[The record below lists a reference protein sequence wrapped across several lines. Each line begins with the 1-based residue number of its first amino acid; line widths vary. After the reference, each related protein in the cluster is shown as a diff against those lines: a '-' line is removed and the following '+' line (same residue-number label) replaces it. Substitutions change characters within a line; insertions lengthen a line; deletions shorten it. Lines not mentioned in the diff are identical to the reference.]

1 MSSPPPSY
9 YALLRSVLSAD
20 RLDVYRQPRD
30 ADSLDAVARYLW
42 NEALS
47 EALYPTLAALE
58 VGLRN
63 NLHDELSALYG
74 PSWFT
79 RPGLLRPSEAQRVT
93 DVLATLGRQRKPLT
107 AGRVVAELTFGF
119 WTSLCDRAYERPL
132 WQPLWRRRMVLPYLP
147 RRHRTRHYV
156 SAHLN
161 GIRLLR
167 NRVFHYEPVWHRR
180 DLAQRHQDILAAI
193 GWVSP
198 VLAET
203 AAPLDRFP
211 AVYAPGSSAFRAGLE
226 ALCRRHGYAP

>member
-79 RPGLLRPSEAQRVT
+79 RPGLLRPSAG
-93 DVLATLGRQRKPLT
+93 TL
-107 AGRVVAELTFGF
+107 VA
-119 WTSLCDRAYERPL
+119 
-132 WQPLWRRRMVLPYLP
+132 RR
-147 RRHRTRHYV
+147 T
-156 SAHLN
+156 
-161 GIRLLR
+161 
-167 NRVFHYEPVWHRR
+167 
-180 DLAQRHQDILAAI
+180 
-193 GWVSP
+193 
-198 VLAET
+198 
-203 AAPLDRFP
+203 
-211 AVYAPGSSAFRAGLE
+211 
-226 ALCRRHGYAP
+226 